1 MTDVALTILAMIGGG
16 VTLELFAAGSPWAP
30 LGYADRRGLHLV
42 PQAAAPEP
50 EVLMENPS

>member
-50 EVLMENPS
+50 EMLMENPS